1 MFSVAD
7 VRVERASR
15 EETITGPRVLVLSDA
30 TSTYRA
36 MSVVRCLDAAN
47 MNVFVLSAGG
57 SAAFGLSRRCR
68 ASETLPRD
76 GLVRDDQA
84 TTDRINKLVVGWKI
98 DVVVPVDL
106 ESVIWV
112 SRNSDRVRC
121 AVFPVA
127 PTELLATMND
137 KWLFT
142 RLVTDL
148 GLRTPATVKLDQLSA
163 DSPNAFAGPLLVK
176 PRAMEAGVGV
186 ARVASTGEALALRSR
201 IRQPAD
207 WVVQEYVPGE
217 DIDFSVLA
225 SSGRIIAHT
234 VEARPSPGRIEFT
247 RDPEVFTIGER
258 IVTGTKFTGAANF
271 DLRRDARD
279 GSVRVIESNPLL
291 WDTVGAP
298 AEFGLNFPALGVLM
312 AMGLELP
319 EIRHLTA
326 GIWLTPRRLVGEILD
341 VRRKKKASPES
352 WVSLRRVMADPFPWI
367 YELLIE
373 PRAVR
378 RLRREF
384 EIAGSTSRLS

>member
-1 MFSVAD
+1 MFSVGD
-7 VRVERASR
+7 LRVGKRPW
-15 EETITGPRVLVLSDA
+15 EESIAATRVLILSDA

-36 MSVVRCLDAAN
+36 MSVVRCLDAADID
-47 MNVFVLSAGG
+47 VFVLSAGG

-68 ASETLPRD
+68 ASATLSRD
-76 GLVRDDQA
+76 DLVRDDQA
-84 TTDRINKLVVGWKI
+84 TTDRINELVVGWKI

-106 ESVIWV
+106 ESVLCV
-112 SRNSDRVRC
+112 SRTSDRMQC

-137 KWLFT
+137 KWSFT
-142 RLVTDL
+142 RLVRDL
-148 GLRTPATVKLDQLSA
+148 GLLTPATVTLDQLSA

-186 ARVASTGEALALRSR
+186 ARVASIGEALALRSR
-201 IRQPAD
+201 IRKPAD

-234 VEARPSPGRIEFT
+234 VEARPSPGCVEFT
-247 RDPEVFTIGER
+247 TDPEVFRIGAR

-312 AMGLELP
+312 ALGLELP
-319 EIRHLTA
+319 EIRRLTD
-326 GIWLTPRRLVGEILD
+326 GLWLTPRRLVGELLD
-341 VRRKKKASPES
+341 VRRKPRASPES
-352 WVSLRRVMADPFPWI
+352 WLSLRRVIADPFPWI

-373 PRAVR
+373 PRSVR

-384 EIAGSTSRLS
+384 ELERSTSRLS